1 MEAMYYQKEGAGSVR
16 CLLCPHHCLIPPGR
30 TGKCHTRRNADG
42 TLTLLTYGQCAS
54 AALDPIEKKPLRHF
68 HPGTQIL
75 SLGSPGCNLACPWCQ
90 NWQISQAI
98 PVCETITPESVYRT
112 AVSLRETGNIG
123 VAWTYNEPCTWY
135 EFIRH
140 TAPLIQSAGMVNV
153 MVTNGYIEKEPL
165 AELLPFI
172 DAWNIDL
179 KAWNDATYRHYC
191 QGTLEPVKET
201 IRAAAARQHVEV
213 TCLII
218 PGLNDDPGD
227 MDNLAAWLASLRPD
241 IPLHITRYFPRYHM
255 TEAPTPV
262 ATLQTLQA
270 IAAAYLKHVY
280 IGNV

>member
-1 MEAMYYQKEGAGSVR
+1 MEAMYYQKEDAGSVR

-68 HPGTQIL
+68 HLGTQIL

-112 AVSLRETGNIG
+112 AVSLREAGNIG

-172 DAWNIDL
+172 DAWNIDPQGL
-179 KAWNDATYRHYC
+179 ERRDVPPLLPGHAGTGKGNDPHGS
-191 QGTLEPVKET
+191 GTP
-201 IRAAAARQHVEV
+201 ARRSDVPHH
-213 TCLII
+213 
-218 PGLNDDPGD
+218 
-227 MDNLAAWLASLRPD
+227 SRPE
-241 IPLHITRYFPRYHM
+241 R
-255 TEAPTPV
+255 
-262 ATLQTLQA
+262 
-270 IAAAYLKHVY
+270 
-280 IGNV
+280 